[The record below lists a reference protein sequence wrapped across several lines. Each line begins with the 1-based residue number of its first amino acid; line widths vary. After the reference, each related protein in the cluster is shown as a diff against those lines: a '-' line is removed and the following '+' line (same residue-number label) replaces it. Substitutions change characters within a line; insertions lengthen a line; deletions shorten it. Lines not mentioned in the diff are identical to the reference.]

1 MNLLTQAAE
10 QALVVLNNTTH
21 TGPAMSRCIFNLKAA
36 LDAAKTTAH
45 PVGWQQ
51 RFICPTEGP
60 SCWQS
65 CDDNAVR
72 LLQARYD
79 YEVRPV
85 FSAPNQNHY
94 IQSFFDGLGSL
105 ADEST
110 DSLGQTMFLYGKKLN
125 SLLASESTI

>member
-51 RFICPTEGP
+51 RFICPIEGP

-72 LLQARYD
+72 LLQVIIILVIQIYQ
-79 YEVRPV
+79 VRISCKK
-85 FSAPNQNHY
+85 SA
-94 IQSFFDGLGSL
+94 
-105 ADEST
+105 
-110 DSLGQTMFLYGKKLN
+110 
-125 SLLASESTI
+125 